1 MRGWGEWKN
10 DEDVL
15 DWGERKKD
23 EVSGF
28 GVVVGSVDEKR
39 DLGILIEGIGWLP
52 RVFVRLGDTEIF
64 NCGVGGRSG
73 KESEDSEDEG

>member
-15 DWGERKKD
+15 GWGEWKKD

-28 GVVVGSVDEKR
+28 GEVVGSVDEKR
-39 DLGILIEGIGWLP
+39 DLGILIKGIGGLP
-52 RVFVRLGDTEIF
+52 TVFVRLGDWEIF

-73 KESEDSEDEG
+73 KESEDSGDEG